1 MHVQYKTHTDVQQRA
16 CHNYVASM
24 AKPVGWM
31 WGYTHT
37 HFIQAKEDE
46 RNPSMYLFISFSL
59 FQWWQIYS
67 ATVPFP
73 FIVSGFVSGE
83 PPPPSVGER
92 RNGVSTDGDEE
103 GKENENR
110 KYEGRL
116 WIKSER
122 DDGLRGR
129 SSRNY
134 TLLTLRPSKRN
145 LVLHQEPSSPI
156 NILWSEKRHI
166 CTKQTHH

>member
-1 MHVQYKTHTDVQQRA
+1 MYSRELVIIMLHQWQSLLGECEATHTR
-16 CHNYVASM
+16 
-24 AKPVGWM
+24 
-31 WGYTHT
+31 
-37 HFIQAKEDE
+37 FIQAKEDE

-116 WIKSER
+116 
-122 DDGLRGR
+122 
-129 SSRNY
+129 
-134 TLLTLRPSKRN
+134 
-145 LVLHQEPSSPI
+145 
-156 NILWSEKRHI
+156 
-166 CTKQTHH
+166 